1 MRTIIPAIA
10 IVVLL
15 CLCAQWQ
22 INQWRYFRGAEE
34 QLREVRAAQDAR
46 AKASTSQPTT
56 QPAPLSE
63 VTAEPE

>member
-15 CLCAQWQ
+15 CLCTQWQ
-22 INQWRYFRGAEE
+22 IDQWRYFRGAEE

-46 AKASTSQPTT
+46 ARASTSQPTT
-56 QPAPLSE
+56 QPAPSSPVDVELE
-63 VTAEPE
+63 